1 MPNKSIILEDLK
13 STTLGPWSV
22 FLQNS
27 TDDLIGNITGN
38 FSNGTTQYLRSRG
51 LLVRIL
57 PIVLV
62 IFYGI
67 VFVTGL
73 VGNCLVIYV
82 VTMFSKMKTV
92 TNMYIVNLA
101 VADVLFLLSMPF
113 LMITTI
119 LGHWTFGYGM
129 CKLYMILVSIN
140 YFTGIFT
147 LTVMSADRYMAVCH
161 PVQSVTLRTPKL
173 SFILCVMIW
182 IVSILIMM
190 PTFLYSK
197 TVHSPGRRGETCTIS
212 WPSNQL
218 IPGNKAFVWYCF
230 FLSYTIPMSLISFF
244 YLMVI
249 IRLKSVGP
257 ANKSKEKKK
266 SHRRVTR
273 MVLTVVGVYMMFWL
287 PYWVFQVTLILRE
300 RRRLELWEVLLFNAC
315 TVLTF
320 ANSMMNPLLYN
331 FLSENFR
338 KSFVKAFTCVS
349 RFEAN
354 KSLVVEN
361 SMYPRNNQRSDV
373 HCSEQDPGKKY
384 EMSSP
389 PQICTEQVK
398 VDKEIPKEE
407 KVANEKE
414 SVQVAA
420 ILAFEKNQVNDT

>member
-1 MPNKSIILEDLK
+1 MYNKSIILDELK
-13 STTLGPWSV
+13 STTPTPWSV
-22 FLQNS
+22 FLDNS
-27 TDDLIGNITGN
+27 TDYFAGN
-38 FSNGTTQYLRSRG
+38 FSNDTSQYLRTRG
-51 LLVRIL
+51 LLVRVL
-57 PIVLV
+57 PIILV
-62 IFYGI
+62 ILYGI

-73 VGNCLVIYV
+73 LGNCLVIYV

-101 VADVLFLLSMPF
+101 VADLLFLLSMPF

-119 LGHWTFGYGM
+119 LGHWSFGYGM

-161 PVQSVTLRTPKL
+161 PIQSVTLRTPKL

-182 IVSILIMM
+182 LVSILIMM

-244 YLMVI
+244 YFMVI

-273 MVLTVVGVYMMFWL
+273 MVLTVVGVYMMLWL
-287 PYWVFQVTLILRE
+287 PYWVFQVTLILGE

-320 ANSMMNPLLYN
+320 SNSMMNPLLYN
-331 FLSENFR
+331 FLSDNFR

-349 RFEAN
+349 RLEAN

-361 SMYPRNNQRSDV
+361 SVYPRNNQRSDLP
-373 HCSEQDPGKKY
+373 HSEQDGGEKY
-384 EMSSP
+384 EMSSSQTCATP
-389 PQICTEQVK
+389 MNF
-398 VDKEIPKEE
+398 DKAEVKEE
-407 KVANEKE
+407 KVVD
-414 SVQVAA
+414 VQGTTSVAA
-420 ILAFEKNQVNDT
+420 IISFEEN

>member
-1 MPNKSIILEDLK
+1 MTYMYNKSIILDELK
-13 STTLGPWSV
+13 STTPTPWSV
-22 FLQNS
+22 FLDNS
-27 TDDLIGNITGN
+27 TDYFASN
-38 FSNGTTQYLRSRG
+38 FSNDTSQYLRTRG

-57 PIVLV
+57 PIILV
-62 IFYGI
+62 ILYGI

-73 VGNCLVIYV
+73 LGNCLVIYV

-101 VADVLFLLSMPF
+101 VADLLFLLSMPF

-119 LGHWTFGYGM
+119 LGHWSFGYGM

-182 IVSILIMM
+182 LVSILIMM

-197 TVHSPGRRGETCTIS
+197 TVRSPGRRGETCTIS

-273 MVLTVVGVYMMFWL
+273 MVLTVVGVYMMLWL
-287 PYWVFQVTLILRE
+287 PYWVFQVTLILGE

-320 ANSMMNPLLYN
+320 SNSMMNPLLYN
-331 FLSENFR
+331 FLSDNFR

-349 RFEAN
+349 RLEAN

-361 SMYPRNNQRSDV
+361 SVYPRNNQRSDLP
-373 HCSEQDPGKKY
+373 HSEQDGGEKY
-384 EMSSP
+384 EMSSSQTCGTP
-389 PQICTEQVK
+389 MNF
-398 VDKEIPKEE
+398 DKAEVKEE
-407 KVANEKE
+407 KVVG
-414 SVQVAA
+414 VQGTTSVAA
-420 ILAFEKNQVNDT
+420 IISFEEN